1 MENNLNFNIMNF
13 DTFKAAAIDFFTI
26 EKISLCHPGGSS
38 GYKISANKKS
48 IVYALDHEFG
58 LDKDIDNSLLKIASN
73 SDVVIWDG
81 MYTMQEI
88 KDKKGWGHSSIED
101 GVIFHK
107 KSKAKK
113 LFISHHAPERSD
125 KDLDSMSKTML
136 PKGVFFAKE
145 NQKIKLT

>member
-1 MENNLNFNIMNF
+1 M
-13 DTFKAAAIDFFTI
+13 
-26 EKISLCHPGGSS
+26 
-38 GYKISANKKS
+38 
-48 IVYALDHEFG
+48 
-58 LDKDIDNSLLKIASN
+58 
-73 SDVVIWDG
+73 VIWDG

-125 KDLDSMSKTML
+125 KDLDSMSKTLL

>member
-1 MENNLNFNIMNF
+1 MIKIEDRETKSRFWIAASSTDALNKMNN
-13 DTFKAAAIDFFTI
+13 
-26 EKISLCHPGGSS
+26 
-38 GYKISANKKS
+38 
-48 IVYALDHEFG
+48 
-58 LDKDIDNSLLKIASN
+58 KDIDNSLLKIASN